1 MIVEKPKKQLEEF
14 ICTLLR
20 LRGLM
25 QRKEEEEIIRRYV
38 TTGNGVSARVVP
50 GLKQNSNDQV
60 KDSVNIR
67 LSRVRVHRVC

>member
-1 MIVEKPKKQLEEF
+1 MAPRRPMREEGEEGEELEELEEF

-60 KDSVNIR
+60 NLR
-67 LSRVRVHRVC
+67 